1 MRDFKERVHGPYRRG
16 NKWRIIVVTSPDDRC
31 VESFESEREATAR
44 IASFERDIAARTIGA
59 SVEAYLAAQERRVT
73 EGEIRPSTIE
83 RDRYH
88 LRSMLKL
95 SENSDL
101 ELRRL
106 TPTFG
111 ERLYEARTGA
121 VDTHRN
127 GLNVVRAFGAWC
139 VKQGWLR
146 ANPFESVKGRG
157 RRKRGKPQL
166 RIEEARVF
174 QATCLSL
181 APRDDGAVLGLT
193 YLLLGARAGEVV
205 LRQVRDVDDGGRLFW
220 IPDSKTEAGRR
231 QLAVP
236 AQLVPHLA
244 RLTRERRPTAPLFA
258 HAATRGRA
266 QDWAREQITRLCK
279 LAGVPRVT
287 PQGLRGTLATMGRE
301 VGNTSQ
307 QVADMLGHASPVI
320 TERAYIDGGRAE
332 AAGRRAGWRTLEGA
346 QR

>member
-31 VESFESEREATAR
+31 VESFESESEATAR
-44 IASFERDIAARTIGA
+44 ISSFERDIATRTIGA

-95 SENSDL
+95 SENSGL

-106 TPTFG
+106 TPAFG

-174 QATCLSL
+174 QT
-181 APRDDGAVLGLT
+181 PRSGINRDVRHFRDRGPGTGDRGYCSRFLPAVHLRIDNQFDNLPLKIWPQNCRPGE
-193 YLLLGARAGEVV
+193 LLLLPSSVS
-205 LRQVRDVDDGGRLFW
+205 RLNQTGDRGF
-220 IPDSKTEAGRR
+220 
-231 QLAVP
+231 
-236 AQLVPHLA
+236 A
-244 RLTRERRPTAPLFA
+244 RLPSP
-258 HAATRGRA
+258 
-266 QDWAREQITRLCK
+266 
-279 LAGVPRVT
+279 VPRL
-287 PQGLRGTLATMGRE
+287 P
-301 VGNTSQ
+301 S
-307 QVADMLGHASPVI
+307 
-320 TERAYIDGGRAE
+320 
-332 AAGRRAGWRTLEGA
+332 
-346 QR
+346 